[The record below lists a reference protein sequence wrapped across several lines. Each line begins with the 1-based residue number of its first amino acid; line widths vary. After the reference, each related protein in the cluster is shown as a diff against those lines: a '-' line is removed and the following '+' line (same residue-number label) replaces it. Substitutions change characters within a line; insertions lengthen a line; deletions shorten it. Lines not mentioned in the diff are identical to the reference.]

1 MFQVF
6 CLTVVFGLFHGLVLL
21 PVVLSILGPS
31 HPSSSDAA
39 SDQASDAASIKT
51 GSVSAGSSR
60 SESPERQIKSQDI
73 MEAQWTI
80 PV

>member
-1 MFQVF
+1 M
-6 CLTVVFGLFHGLVLL
+6 VFGLFHGLVLL